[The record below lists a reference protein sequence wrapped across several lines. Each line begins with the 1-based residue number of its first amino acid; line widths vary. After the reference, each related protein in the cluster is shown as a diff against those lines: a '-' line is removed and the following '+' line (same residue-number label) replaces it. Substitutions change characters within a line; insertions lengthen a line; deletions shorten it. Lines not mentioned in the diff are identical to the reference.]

1 MGVYQYITGAVSCS
15 NGTNYTGSFCR
26 ITALG
31 ANDAEVELSR
41 VEFGILADPEA
52 DTNITSVAGK
62 IILNFQNV
70 TSQYNRLMKKSFSL
84 RVAYLLFSK
93 HFLGFDV

>member
-15 NGTNYTGSFCR
+15 NATEFTGSFCR

-41 VEFGILADPEA
+41 VEFGILADPES
-52 DTNITSVAGK
+52 DTVITSVAGK
-62 IILNFQNV
+62 IILPAGASIEGPIARFKTGTNAANEGFI
-70 TSQYNRLMKKSFSL
+70 
-84 RVAYLLFSK
+84 AYKFK
-93 HFLGFDV
+93 G